1 MRSRGPTT
9 PASGRVLHVRVTWLI
24 ETEVFPSTA
33 PRLLEALQARGDA
46 WFRYEDGAPPSMLP
60 APDACVIFWGSL
72 GAAYEQRVAA
82 RWRPGAIGN
91 AEAFR
96 CSAYYQPLGPVLAN
110 ADAVF
115 TTAADL
121 VAAPA
126 ETLGP
131 LGNPE
136 RVFVRPDSPLKPFA
150 GRTLARSSLSL
161 AALDHG
167 FYYDDERLP
176 IVVST
181 AKPIGREWRFVVADG
196 VPIAGCEY
204 DAARRGCAGEVPAAA
219 YALAESVARRPFQ
232 PAPLYIVDIAEV
244 EGTPRVL
251 ELNPFSGADLYDC
264 DAPAVLAAAARVA
277 ERLYGAAPVPT
288 R

>member
-1 MRSRGPTT
+1 MRVS
-9 PASGRVLHVRVTWLI
+9 WLI

-33 PRLLEALQARGDA
+33 PRLIEVLDTRGDP
-46 WFRYEDGAPPSMLP
+46 WFRYEDGAPPSNLP
-60 APDACVIFWGSL
+60 APDECVIFWGSL

-82 RWRPGAIGN
+82 RWRPGAIGSP
-91 AEAFR
+91 EAFR
-96 CSAYYQPLGPVLAN
+96 CRTYYEPLRPVLAN

-115 TTAADL
+115 TTVADL
-121 VAAPA
+121 IAAPT
-126 ETLGP
+126 ETLRR
-131 LGNPE
+131 LGDPE

-150 GRTLARSSLSL
+150 GRALARSSLSL

-181 AKPIGREWRFVVADG
+181 AKRIGREWRFVIADG
-196 VPIAGCEY
+196 TPIAGCAY
-204 DAARRGCAGEVPAAA
+204 DAARHGCTGEVPAAVQA
-219 YALAESVARRPFQ
+219 VAQHVASLVWQ

-244 EGTPRVL
+244 DGTPRVL

-264 DAPAVLAAAARVA
+264 DAHAIIPAAARIA
-277 ERLYGAAPVPT
+277 ERLYGAESAPAC
-288 R
+288 